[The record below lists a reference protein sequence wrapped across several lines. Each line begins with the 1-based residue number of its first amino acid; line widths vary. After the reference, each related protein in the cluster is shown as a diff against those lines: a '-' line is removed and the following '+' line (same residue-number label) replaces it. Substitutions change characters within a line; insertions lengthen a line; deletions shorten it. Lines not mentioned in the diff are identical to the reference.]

1 MRNSNFREEISMEIE
16 EMISQSCTDPK
27 MTAKVKNLHIA
38 IIKKYY
44 NATDVNIDYHRKRV
58 ALDIVMDDTV
68 YDPNKVNLYVPTL
81 HANLLFKNLC
91 DFLKSCIDK
100 DNRSLVFYSS
110 LLRTFKK
117 KESVYTFA

>member
-1 MRNSNFREEISMEIE
+1 MRNSKLQEEISMEIE
-16 EMISQSCTDPK
+16 DMISQSCTDQK
-27 MTAKVKNLHIA
+27 MTAKAKSLHIA
-38 IIKKYY
+38 IIKKHY

-58 ALDIVMDDTV
+58 ALDIVMDDTD

-81 HANLLFKNLC
+81 HANLLFKSLC

-100 DNRSLVFYSS
+100 DRRSLAFYTS

-117 KESVYTFA
+117 KESEYTFA